1 MSEPNLMKILQ
12 QWEKERE
19 SDDGEPIPHGI
30 SLLGLKTLMLV
41 GKKGPFPSEQAQTIV
56 NK

>member
-1 MSEPNLMKILQ
+1 MKILQ